1 MTVVQGGDDRVHLAH
16 LQSLATEARPA
27 GGAAEERARVYAER
41 VLAAA
46 GLTVSRASFTYSQ
59 FPGRFGTPAGGALL
73 GVAVVAAATLGLTGR
88 GGAALVALFVGG
100 AAVAALAYTM
110 LGDGVL
116 TLPLQRASSQN
127 LIATRGG
134 TVPRVWLVAHLDSK
148 SQPVPSLM
156 RIAGISLLLLSVLS
170 ALSAGLLQLMAAP
183 HRTMWWSALILVA
196 AGAPPVIASVV
207 GADSDGAVDNASGVS
222 AVLAAAM
229 RVRPGTT
236 FGVLL
241 PSAEELGLAGA
252 RAWARSMTDGAGPG
266 VALNCDGVDDAG
278 ELTIMYSGERPTR
291 LIDTLTALAAR
302 SPRVRRLP
310 LGLLTDSVALTE
322 RGWTAVTVSR
332 GSVAT
337 LRRVHRPSDSL
348 ANLGGTGIEDVATL
362 LARAVE
368 ALA

>member
-1 MTVVQGGDDRVHLAH
+1 MAAVQGGERHDHLTH
-16 LQSLATEARPA
+16 LDTLAAEARPA
-27 GGAAEERARVYAER
+27 GGGAEARARAYAEQ
-41 VLAAA
+41 VLTKA
-46 GLTVSRASFTYSQ
+46 GFTVSRASFTYSR
-59 FPGRFGTPAGGALL
+59 FPGRFGTPIGGALL
-73 GVAVVAAATLGLTGR
+73 GVAIIAAATLGQSGA

-100 AAVAALAYTM
+100 LAVAGLAYTM

-116 TLPLQRASSQN
+116 TLPIQRATSEN

-134 TVPRVWLVAHLDSK
+134 AVPRVWLVAHLDSK
-148 SQPVPSLM
+148 SQPVPSLT
-156 RIAGISLLLLSVLS
+156 RIAGVSLLLLSILL
-170 ALSAGLLQLMAAP
+170 ALLASLLQLMAAP
-183 HRTMWWSALILVA
+183 HRTMWWGALILAVV
-196 AGAPPVIASVV
+196 GAPPVIASVV
-207 GADSDGAVDNASGVS
+207 GADSDGAVDNASGVA
-222 AVLAAAM
+222 AVLAAATQ
-229 RVRPGTT
+229 VRPGTT

-252 RAWARSMTDGAGPG
+252 RAWARSMTGDAIPG

-278 ELTIMYSGERPTR
+278 ELTIMYAGERPTP
-291 LIDTLTALAAR
+291 LIDTLTRLAACP
-302 SPRVRRLP
+302 PRVRRMP
-310 LGLLTDSVALTE
+310 IGLLTDSVALAE

-348 ANLGGTGIEDVATL
+348 ANLRGTGIEDVATL